1 MTSFREARDVNFLSY
16 DQGLISDDK
25 FLLLD
30 DLYKP
35 QNLDFP
41 YNLYTASDLSWGYEI
56 LKWQKAGKRVITGKP
71 EASNTFLIK
80 QKTIYD
86 RI

>member
-1 MTSFREARDVNFLSY
+1 MTKAFLAHLLSLLVVVMTSFREARDVKFLSY

-41 YNLYTASDLSWGYEI
+41 YNLYTASDLG
-56 LKWQKAGKRVITGKP
+56 
-71 EASNTFLIK
+71 
-80 QKTIYD
+80 
-86 RI
+86 